1 MVATRAVMEERGTC
15 GLGTRRLIGGF
26 AEVRCNS
33 LGEVVMARG
42 MVKMRWL
49 TKIGSGEAVRK
60 QLELGSESWWFIV
73 VGVGVMVRKRM
84 VGVGVMVRRANELK
98 MRC

>member
-1 MVATRAVMEERGTC
+1 MEERGTC

-26 AEVRCNS
+26 AE
-33 LGEVVMARG
+33 G

-60 QLELGSESWWFIV
+60 QLELGSESWWFV
-73 VGVGVMVRKRM
+73 MRETRMGHHGGGVTMAKSTFEGDVY
-84 VGVGVMVRRANELK
+84 N
-98 MRC
+98 